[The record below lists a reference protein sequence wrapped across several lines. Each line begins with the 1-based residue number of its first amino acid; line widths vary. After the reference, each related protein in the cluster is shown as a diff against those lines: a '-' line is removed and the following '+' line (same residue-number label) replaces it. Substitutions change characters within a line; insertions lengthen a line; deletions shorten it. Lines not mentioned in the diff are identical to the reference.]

1 MKYFRVE
8 VGNGYC
14 GCDEMWVTET
24 EADDLNFWDDVL
36 EQYSYQ
42 SGFAGM
48 DEDEF
53 DEDEFG
59 QTYEDRISE
68 NAFWEEISYD
78 EFIRLQDEEGW
89 EQR

>member
-1 MKYFRVE
+1 MKYFKVE

-14 GCDEMWVTET
+14 GCDEEWVTET
-24 EADDLNFWDDVL
+24 EADDLNFWDDIL

-42 SGFAGM
+42 TGFAGM

-59 QTYEDRISE
+59 ETYEDKICE